1 MKTYIKWYLLVTL
14 IVTWLLPV
22 SAGAQ
27 SAGAP
32 PPGAPPPE
40 TKSAGF
46 NIPSNYFVF
55 KGGIYSPQTN
65 DLDGFDT
72 GFNGE
77 LAIGH
82 YFNRNWAV
90 EFGAGYFQT
99 SASQTLVIP
108 SLGLISD
115 LKVDI
120 DVMPVTLAL
129 KGIIPMDRFELY
141 GIGGIGAYFVWTK
154 GRYGGFSESDSD
166 VLFGGF
172 AGLGM
177 NYNFSPTT
185 YVGLEG
191 KYLWTSDASF
201 SAAHVKYKLD
211 GIIATLNLGF
221 RF

>member
-1 MKTYIKWYLLVTL
+1 MKTYIKWSLLVTL

-177 NYNFSPTT
+177 NYNFSPTA